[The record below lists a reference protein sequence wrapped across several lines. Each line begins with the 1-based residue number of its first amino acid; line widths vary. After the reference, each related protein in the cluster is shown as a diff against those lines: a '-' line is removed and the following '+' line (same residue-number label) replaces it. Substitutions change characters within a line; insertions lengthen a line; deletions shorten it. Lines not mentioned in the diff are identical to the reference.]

1 MKFPNRRLSFS
12 GPSKHVDNCRYANFT
27 VLNGLWN
34 NYISEL
40 VRHTSHEPTTSVNG
54 PTLLKADYHGAL
66 MTVEN
71 CRCASRVGICG
82 ICVKETKNMFEI
94 VTLDDRL
101 LKIPKEKSLF
111 RVEATLGDEGN
122 HTEIQWRIW
131 GDQFVLRSG
140 ERAARKFS
148 GKTIRGKALLEL

>member
-1 MKFPNRRLSFS
+1 M
-12 GPSKHVDNCRYANFT
+12 

-34 NYISEL
+34 KYISEII
-40 VRHTSHEPTTSVNG
+40 HSSHEPTSGANG
-54 PTLLKADYHGAL
+54 PTLLKADYHGSL

-71 CRCASRVGICG
+71 CRCVSRIGISG

-94 VTLDDRL
+94 VTAEDKL

-111 RVEATLGDEGN
+111 RVCAKLDDVDGSN
-122 HTEIQWRIW
+122 REIEWRLW
-131 GDQFVLRSG
+131 GDQLLVRSG
-140 ERAARKFS
+140 ERSGRKFS